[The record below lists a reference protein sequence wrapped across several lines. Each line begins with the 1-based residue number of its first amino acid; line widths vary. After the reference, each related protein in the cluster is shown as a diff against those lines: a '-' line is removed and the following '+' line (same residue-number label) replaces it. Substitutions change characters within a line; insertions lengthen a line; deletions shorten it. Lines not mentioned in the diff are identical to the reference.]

1 MRRLTTSLPTV
12 GLVSLAFC
20 LTMCLTIC
28 LPAAAQELLGDIEPE
43 KPEVRRYT
51 VEMIVFLYAQEV
63 STGSEVFPRD
73 EPEPEPESLPLE
85 EELVFADP
93 MPDQPEPEPEPLPDM
108 EVVLLDESDFQLGE
122 IMDRLERLDVYEP
135 VMHFGWTQATWPEE
149 QTEAIPLHLLGHPP
163 AALNGELTL
172 YLSRFLHLVV
182 DLQLEAP
189 ESMASNV
196 DARERLGNVRMV
208 GELLNEVGVQPPVHY
223 RIQENRILKNGELR
237 YYDHPKFGVLAKV
250 TRVEDEEEE
259 TGDVELLG
267 YGTE

>member
-1 MRRLTTSLPTV
+1 MRRLTASLIF
-12 GLVSLAFC
+12 LA
-20 LTMCLTIC
+20 MC
-28 LPAAAQELLGDIEPE
+28 LPASAQEFLGDIEPDE
-43 KPEVRRYT
+43 PEVRRYT

-73 EPEPEPESLPLE
+73 EPEPGPLPLD

-93 MPDQPEPEPEPLPDM
+93 VPAQPAPKPEPLPDM
-108 EVVLLDESDFQLGE
+108 EVVLLDEADFQLGE

-149 QTEAIPLHLLGHPP
+149 QTEAIPLHLLARPP
-163 AALNGELTL
+163 AELNGELTL

-196 DARERLGNVRMV
+196 DARERLGNIGMA
-208 GELLNEVGVQPPVHY
+208 GELLNEVSVQPAAYY

-250 TRVEDEEEE
+250 TRVEEEED
-259 TGDVELLG
+259 TGDTELLG
-267 YGTE
+267 Y